1 MKRNLT
7 YHRILLVLLLSL
19 LMLPAALKAQQ
30 EAQFNQY
37 MFNPL
42 GINPAYAGSRDVLS
56 AVALFRSQWVGFEG
70 APNTQTFAIHG
81 PLWKKRMGL
90 GFQITND
97 QIGPRNVMSAEVD
110 YAYRFPFLRGKLSL
124 GLAGGVYYHTFDW
137 NKITYKDQG
146 DVIPT
151 YGAQQVVSPNA
162 DFGVW
167 YNTKKFY
174 AGLELAHLT
183 EPRIN
188 ISDSS
193 TNGGNAYR
201 QFRHYSFTVGRAF
214 VVSDKIVLRP
224 SILYK
229 QAGLFRGG
237 FDLNFSVLFDER
249 LWAGVTIRPSYGGA
263 VILEYIVNK
272 KLRFG
277 YSFDY
282 PLNQFRFSRAT
293 SHELFLGYDFELKKP
308 NTRSP
313 RYF

>member
-1 MKRNLT
+1 MRMNIQHSWWLVA
-7 YHRILLVLLLSL
+7 LLVLLLVDQT
-19 LMLPAALKAQQ
+19 KAQQ

-56 AVALFRSQWVGFEG
+56 AVALFRTQWVGFEG

-81 PLWKKRMGL
+81 PIRRKRMGL

-97 QIGPRNVMSAEVD
+97 QIGPRNVMSTEVD
-110 YAYRFPFLRGKLSL
+110 YAYRFPFLKGQL
-124 GLAGGVYYHTFDW
+124 GLGLGGGFYYHTFDW

-146 DVIPT
+146 DAIPT
-151 YGAQQVVSPNA
+151 YGAQQVIAPNA
-162 DFGVW
+162 DFGIW
-167 YNTKKFY
+167 YNTKKLY
-174 AGLELAHLT
+174 VGLELAHLT
-183 EPRIN
+183 QSRVN
-188 ISDSS
+188 VSDSS
-193 TNGGNAYR
+193 VNGGNAYR

-214 VVSDKIVLRP
+214 VVSEKIVLKP
-224 SILYK
+224 SMLYK

-237 FDLNFSVLFDER
+237 FDFNFSMLFDQR
-249 LWAGVTIRPSYGGA
+249 LWAGMTIRPTYGGV

-272 KLRFG
+272 KMRFG

-282 PLNQFRFSRAT
+282 PFNQFRFSRAT
-293 SHELFLGYDFELKKP
+293 SHEIFIGFDFGIP
-308 NTRSP
+308 RSNTVSP